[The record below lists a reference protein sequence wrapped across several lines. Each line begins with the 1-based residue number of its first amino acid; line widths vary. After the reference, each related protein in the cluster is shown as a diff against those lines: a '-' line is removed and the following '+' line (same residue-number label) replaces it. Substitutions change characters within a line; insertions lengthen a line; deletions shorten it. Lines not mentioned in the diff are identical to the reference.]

1 MALFS
6 IKLADI
12 TFLGRQQC
20 RQRSDDRWK
29 TNEKAQQV
37 KAYT

>member
-6 IKLADI
+6 TKLADE
-12 TFLGRQQC
+12 TFLGGQQC
-20 RQRSDDRWK
+20 RQRSNDREK
-29 TNEKAQQV
+29 TNEKAQEV